1 MTNVFVLN
9 GPNLNLLGR
18 REPQVY
24 GSTTLQDIEKLV
36 REKAETLGTAI
47 TFRQSNHEG
56 QLVDWIQEAGAQ
68 GAGIVI
74 NAGAYTHTSVA
85 LRDAIAGSGAAA
97 VEIHLSNVH
106 ARESFRHHS
115 LIAPVCIGVICG
127 FGPDSYRLGLAALVP
142 VVTERSKSGQGTEAS
157 ASS

>member
-1 MTNVFVLN
+1 MIAVHVLN

-18 REPQVY
+18 REPHVY
-24 GSTTLQDIEKLV
+24 GHTTLSQIEELL
-36 REKAETLGTAI
+36 RRDAERTGVALS
-47 TFRQSNHEG
+47 FRQSNHEG
-56 QLVDWIQEAGAQ
+56 ELVDWIQEAGAA
-68 GAGIVI
+68 GAGIMI